1 MKKRYTLPVTGA
13 ILTMALMATTF
24 GTAFAGTAPEPA
36 APAIQI
42 AEAKISQAEAIEK
55 ALADAALTKEAVT
68 FSKQTN
74 EFSDGRNL
82 YEIDFIIPGEVKYD
96 YKVDALTGDL
106 LERETD
112 PWEADD
118 NADYQGLLNAGQDLF
133 LNPEALTPEFIKGAA
148 DAALNA
154 VQTAEADAR
163 FYKAGLNYE
172 DGQIVYEI
180 GFLLPGEV
188 KFDFDIDPKTGMI
201 IDTDQDLWEA
211 EDDLEYKGLLTPQAA
226 DAAPAQAP
234 QAAGEVTTDQAM
246 ALALQDAGFAQ
257 GDVNFVKTE
266 REFSDD
272 YGVEKYDIDFFGPD
286 GMKYEYDIRVA
297 DGVILDKDA
306 EFDD

>member
-36 APAIQI
+36 APAIAI

-148 DAALNA
+148 DTALNA
-154 VQTAEADAR
+154 VQKAEADGR

-201 IDTDQDLWEA
+201 IDTDQDLWDA
-211 EDDLEYKGLLTPQAA
+211 EDDAEYKGLLTPQAA
-226 DAAPAQAP
+226 DAAPAP

-246 ALALQDAGFAQ
+246 AIALQDAGFAQ

-286 GMKYEYDIRVA
+286 GLKYEYDIRVA

-306 EFDD
+306 EVDD